1 LSHIVTI
8 ETEVRDLRAI
18 QSACA
23 RLDLPAPHPGDVQ
36 FLTGKVSGLLVHLTS
51 WRFPVVCQLQS
62 GALKYDNYEGRWGDR
77 AHLERFLQAYSV
89 EKARLEARRAGHTVT
104 EQPLEDGSIKLTIHV
119 GGAAA

>member
-8 ETEVRDLRAI
+8 DTEIRDLRAV

-62 GALKYDNYEGRWGDR
+62 GALKYDNYEGRWGDV
-77 AHLERFLQAYSV
+77 AHLHRFLQAYAV
-89 EKARLEARRAGHTVT
+89 ERARLEARRAGHTVT

-119 GGAAA
+119 GDPAV

>member
-8 ETEVRDLRAI
+8 ETEVRDLRAV

-36 FLTGKVSGLLVHLTS
+36 FLTGKVSGLLVHLPS
-51 WRFPVVCQLQS
+51 WRFPIVIQLQS
-62 GALKYDNYEGRWGDR
+62 GAIRFDDYEGRWGDR
-77 AHLERFLQAYSV
+77 VHLDRFRQAFAV
-89 EKARLEARRAGHTVT
+89 EKSRLEARRKGHTIT

-119 GGAAA
+119 GESA